1 MDKRRRHVPLRAAL
15 WRRGMT
21 QRELAETLG
30 VSESLVSMYMSGKKP
45 MGLDRRLENSADTRI
60 RPAIAGADVIRL
72 CRLVKHL
79 TSPEDYV

>member
-21 QRELAETLG
+21 QRELAEALG

-45 MGLDRRLENSADTRI
+45 LGLDRRLEIAQILEADLQSL
-60 RPAIAGADVIRL
+60 G
-72 CRLVKHL
+72 L
-79 TSPEDYV
+79 T